1 MAWYGVNFLISA
13 FSRSSFR
20 TRTGVNGAAAAAS
33 SAFFFALSALL
44 PAVDT
49 AEAAGAGG
57 LGSMVGRHTVP
68 LSTPHPPTALMT
80 QPRHTIRRGQNA

>member
-1 MAWYGVNFLISA
+1 
-13 FSRSSFR
+13 
-20 TRTGVNGAAAAAS
+20 
-33 SAFFFALSALL
+33 LL